1 MTQFIDPIVAIVP
14 AAGIGSRM
22 QANCP
27 KQYLS
32 LMGRSLLQRTVS
44 TLLECSY
51 VHQIVIA
58 LAENDTQFVEA
69 VDSHPKLSTVLGGA
83 SRAASVRNALTQI
96 ADKTPSAW
104 ALVHDAAR
112 PCVRLDRI
120 DALVKKVME
129 QNRGGI
135 LAVPAS
141 DTVKRVEGQ
150 WIQST
155 LARETLWLAH
165 TPQMFPVNALLKA
178 LNQGLDQGLT
188 LTDEASAMES
198 MGYSPLVVEDA
209 KDNIKITHPG
219 DLQMAEWILKHRASL
234 T

>member
-1 MTQFIDPIVAIVP
+1 MTQSIDPIVAIIP

-22 QANCP
+22 QANSP

-32 LMGRSLLQRTVS
+32 FMGRSLLQCTVS

-58 LAENDTQFVEA
+58 LAENDTQFAKE
-69 VDSHPKLSTVLGGA
+69 VDSHPKLSTVIGGT
-83 SRAASVRNALTQI
+83 SRAASVRNALVQI
-96 ADKTPSAW
+96 AKSTPLAW

-120 DALVKKVME
+120 DALVQRVSE

-150 WIQST
+150 LIEST
-155 LARETLWLAH
+155 LPRETVWLAH
-165 TPQMFPVNALLKA
+165 TPQMFRVNTLLNALS
-178 LNQGLDQGLT
+178 QGLDQGLT
-188 LTDEASAMES
+188 LTDEASAMEN
-198 MGYSPLVVEDA
+198 MGYAPLVVEDT

-219 DLQMAEWILKHRASL
+219 DLQMAEWILNQRASL
-234 T
+234 S